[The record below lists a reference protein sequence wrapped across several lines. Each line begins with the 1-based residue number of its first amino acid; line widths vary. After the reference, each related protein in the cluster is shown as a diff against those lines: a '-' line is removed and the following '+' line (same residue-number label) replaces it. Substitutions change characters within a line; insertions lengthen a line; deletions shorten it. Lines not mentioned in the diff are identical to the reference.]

1 MRKLKV
7 LALVHRHLV
16 PPEDTTGLD
25 VINAEWKMEFDVKT
39 TLEEQGHTVQVVG
52 VHDDLGAIRRA
63 VEEFQ
68 PDIIFN
74 LLEAFADV
82 TTFDQNVVSYLELLR
97 RPYTG
102 CNPRGLTLSRD
113 KSLSKKLLA
122 YHRVPVPEFTVVR
135 RGRKPVL
142 PKRMRFPLIVKS
154 LVYESSTGISQA
166 SVVDGMAQLER
177 RVQFVHESLGT
188 AAILEEFIDGRELY
202 VGVIGNQRLQAF
214 PVWEMFFSNM
224 PDNARRIATER
235 VKWNTK
241 YQQRHGITTGLA
253 ELDDGLSE
261 RIQHLARRA
270 YRALDLSGYAR
281 LDLRLNAE
289 GQPYI
294 IEANPNPQL
303 AYGEDFAESA
313 EKAGISYEA
322 LLERIMALGLQ
333 WQPERTG

>member
-1 MRKLKV
+1 
-7 LALVHRHLV
+7 
-16 PPEDTTGLD
+16 
-25 VINAEWKMEFDVKT
+25 
-39 TLEEQGHTVQVVG
+39 
-52 VHDDLGAIRRA
+52 
-63 VEEFQ
+63 
-68 PDIIFN
+68 
-74 LLEAFADV
+74 
-82 TTFDQNVVSYLELLR
+82 
-97 RPYTG
+97 
-102 CNPRGLTLSRD
+102 
-113 KSLSKKLLA
+113 
-122 YHRVPVPEFTVVR
+122 
-135 RGRKPVL
+135 
-142 PKRMRFPLIVKS
+142 
-154 LVYESSTGISQA
+154 
-166 SVVDGMAQLER
+166 
-177 RVQFVHESLGT
+177 
-188 AAILEEFIDGRELY
+188 
-202 VGVIGNQRLQAF
+202 
-214 PVWEMFFSNM
+214 MFFSNM